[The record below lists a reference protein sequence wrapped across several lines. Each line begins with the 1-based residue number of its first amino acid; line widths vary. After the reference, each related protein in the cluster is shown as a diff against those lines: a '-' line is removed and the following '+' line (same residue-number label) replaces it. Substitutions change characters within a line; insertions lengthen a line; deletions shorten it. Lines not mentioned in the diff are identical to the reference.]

1 MSPPT
6 KPWQRLKD
14 LAESRRDATGRSL
27 ADATAQRDG
36 HKSRLSML
44 LDYRREYEDRLN
56 RAAEE
61 GIDAER
67 LRNYRR
73 FLAQLDQAIEQQT
86 SQTADA
92 QSSVDSAREA
102 WQGLHREVQSYDALK
117 QRAAQA
123 HAKHERRLE
132 QKQQDEHASRV
143 RHGATTKNKEN
154 DR

>member
-14 LAESRRDATGRSL
+14 LAENRRDASGRSL
-27 ADATAQRDG
+27 AAATAQRDG
-36 HKSRLSML
+36 AQTRLSML
-44 LDYRREYEDRLN
+44 LDYRREYENRLN
-56 RAAEE
+56 RASEE

-86 SQTADA
+86 SQAADA
-92 QSSVDSAREA
+92 ESSVEQARET

-123 HAKHERRLE
+123 QATHERRVE
-132 QKQQDEHASRV
+132 QKRLDEHVASRA
-143 RHGATTKNKEN
+143 RHAPPPKPKET
-154 DR
+154 